1 MVIPY
6 FHPLGVGQLLD
17 FLAVLFL
24 LVDSHAVVRHFV
36 GVCKFGGDFAVEG
49 GEFGFELLQLVLIA
63 PSLGDDGFELGG
75 ARS

>member
-1 MVIPY
+1 M
-6 FHPLGVGQLLD
+6 
-17 FLAVLFL
+17 
-24 LVDSHAVVRHFV
+24 VDSHAVVRHFV
-36 GVCKFGGDFAVEG
+36 GGSESGGDLAVEG